1 MQNYPKKDY
10 VVRHRIDIETTSR
23 VYRGTAFG
31 FQDFVKKPDSL
42 QPQSMLTRF
51 KTQFLEDFVFRTST
65 RIVLYGFYFS
75 IKGGIKTIPS

>member
-1 MQNYPKKDY
+1 MQSYPKKDY

-31 FQDFVKKPDSL
+31 FQDFVKKTDSL
-42 QPQSMLTRF
+42 IPQSMLPRF
-51 KTQFLEDFVFRTST
+51 ITQFLEDFVFRISTS
-65 RIVLYGFYFS
+65 ILYGFQFS